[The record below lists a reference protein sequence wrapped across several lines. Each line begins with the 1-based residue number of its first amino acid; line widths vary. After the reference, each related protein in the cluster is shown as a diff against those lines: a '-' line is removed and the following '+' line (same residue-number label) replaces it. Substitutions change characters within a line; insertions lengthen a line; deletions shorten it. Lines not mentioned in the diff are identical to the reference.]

1 MAAERDHFVAPL
13 CVVLGFASALFSGF
27 GFNAVLDNVFP
38 TLFFALSCADGMGYA
53 VRERVF
59 FVVERVT
66 TGMARGVIVIELSKL
81 DTRGKDVG
89 KGCKGKRDGGG
100 QVARGIDLGRL
111 LMFESGVQLH
121 TAQGKGTGL
130 GSYQR

>member
-13 CVVLGFASALFSGF
+13 CVVVGFASALFGGF

-38 TLFFALSCADGMGYA
+38 TLFSALSCADGMGYA

-66 TGMARGVIVIELSKL
+66 TGMARGMVVIELSKA
-81 DTRGKDVG
+81 DMRGQDVG
-89 KGCKGKRDGGG
+89 KGCNSKQGGGG
-100 QVARGIDLGRL
+100 QVATAIDLGRL
-111 LMFESGVQLH
+111 LMFKSGRVIAH
-121 TAQGKGTGL
+121 CPGEGF
-130 GSYQR
+130 GSHQ

>member
-13 CVVLGFASALFSGF
+13 CVVVGFASALFGGF

-38 TLFFALSCADGMGYA
+38 TLFSALSCAGGMGYA

-66 TGMARGVIVIELSKL
+66 TGMARDAVVMELSKV
-81 DTRGKDVG
+81 DMRGQDVG
-89 KGCKGKRDGGG
+89 KGCKGKQGGGG
-100 QVARGIDLGRL
+100 QVARGIDLRRLVMFKSGR
-111 LMFESGVQLH
+111 V
-121 TAQGKGTGL
+121 TAHCPGEEFW
-130 GSYQR
+130 